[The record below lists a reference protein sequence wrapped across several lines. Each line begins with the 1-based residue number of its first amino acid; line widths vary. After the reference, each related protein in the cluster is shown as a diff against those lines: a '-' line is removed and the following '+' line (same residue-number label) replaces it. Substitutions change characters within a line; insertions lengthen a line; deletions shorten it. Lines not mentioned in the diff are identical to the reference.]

1 MTARFDPWNSG
12 KLSQELGLKIMSVGV
27 FQGDLKGGK
36 RGASVTPNNWS
47 KPWIPLFVCVA
58 LATVSGSGVAA
69 QQASTNP
76 VTLDQA
82 SARHFLNRFCFGG
95 TTREVS
101 ALTGMSPEDA
111 FAALIERS
119 SPPEFG
125 SYVLIN
131 HISYGVDQN
140 GNELPHACING
151 LIPSDRSSIQRPLRH
166 KDKQQFREHLDDWM
180 QGMLKNRDPLRDRM
194 GLFWHGFF
202 PSSFLSTLRSYE
214 LIRQNEGVRRLALS
228 NFRELL
234 RFIITD
240 PAMLVYFDNGENT
253 SSHPHENLAREL
265 MELYSLGEGNYTER
279 DVREAARA
287 LTGFR
292 GETGFFE
299 IDVMSHDDGMK
310 TILGRS
316 GQWDGFDLV
325 EIILDQPA
333 CARHLSK
340 HLLSYFE
347 GAPPSEARLA
357 EYADYMREVD
367 YELTPW
373 LEKLATD
380 PRFYSPAKTGT
391 KPCSPIEFIVGTS
404 RRTGIPI
411 FPGFVHCAAK
421 TMGQELYLPP
431 SVRGWLGGDHWITP
445 EYLLMRSLCAG
456 YMTASLT
463 PQQSVKTKNSMTGG
477 STSETADEYFCR
489 VAEVGRLESPSMQVI
504 CASAG
509 APVETD
515 AALALWALETWLPSS
530 AGQWSATE
538 ATNYLIDQ
546 REAAEIQE
554 GAILTDPRGE
564 ELLRRF
570 ANFVVTL
577 PEAHLW

>member
-1 MTARFDPWNSG
+1 
-12 KLSQELGLKIMSVGV
+12 MSVGV
-27 FQGDLKGGK
+27 FQETLNGGR
-36 RGASVTPNNWS
+36 RGGSI
-47 KPWIPLFVCVA
+47 KPHNRSNPWLALLVGVG
-58 LATVSGSGVAA
+58 LATFSGRGLAA
-69 QQASTNP
+69 QETTTGP

-95 TTREVS
+95 TKREVN
-101 ALTGMSPEDA
+101 ALTGMDSEDA

-151 LIPSDRSSIQRPLRH
+151 LIPSDRSSIQQPLRH
-166 KDKQQFREHLDDWM
+166 KDKRQFREYLDGWM
-180 QGMLKNRDPLRDRM
+180 QSMLQNRDPLRDRM

-214 LIRQNEGVRRLALS
+214 LIRQNEKVRRLALS
-228 NFRELL
+228 SFRDLL
-234 RFIITD
+234 RCIVSD

-253 SSHPHENLAREL
+253 CSHPHENLAREL
-265 MELYSLGEGNYTER
+265 MELYSLGEGNYTEQ

-299 IDVMSHDDGMK
+299 IDLMFHDDGMK

-316 GQWDGFDLV
+316 GNWDGFDLV
-325 EIILDQPA
+325 EILLDQPA
-333 CARHLSK
+333 CSRHLSN
-340 HLLSYFE
+340 HLLAYFE
-347 GAPPSEARLA
+347 GTPPSEARLA

-373 LEKLATD
+373 LKKLATD
-380 PRFYSPAKTGT
+380 PRFYSPAKTGI
-391 KPCSPIEFIVGTS
+391 KPCSPIEFIIGTA
-404 RRTGIPI
+404 RRTGIPV
-411 FPGFVHCAAK
+411 FPGYVYCGAK

-431 SVRGWLGGDHWITP
+431 SVRGWLGGDYWITP

-456 YMTASLT
+456 YMTGSLT
-463 PQQSVKTKNSMTGG
+463 PQYRRSTKTSMAENSPT
-477 STSETADEYFCR
+477 ETADQYFCR
-489 VAEVGRLESPSMQVI
+489 VAEVGRLESPSLQVI
-504 CASAG
+504 CANAG

-515 AALALWALETWLPSS
+515 AALVLWALEAWLPSS
-530 AGQWSATE
+530 AGRWSTTE
-538 ATNYLIDQ
+538 ATSFLVDQ
-546 REAAEIQE
+546 REAAQIQE

-564 ELLRRF
+564 DLLRRF
-570 ANFVVTL
+570 AYFIVTL